1 MTMTFLPM
9 LSMLIGVPVVGA
21 LIIAFV
27 PNIHWAKKIAL
38 MTAFF
43 ELLIAIML
51 VLSFDRSNAS
61 FQFIEQYAWIPTL
74 NAEFFLGVDGIS
86 ILFLPMTALL
96 MIVTII
102 ASWYNIQHLTRLHFA
117 LLLLLESATMGV
129 FSALDMLLFFLFWE
143 ATLPPIFFLIG
154 LWGIGAK
161 RSQAALKYTLF
172 MLCGGVPLLF
182 AIILL
187 AVNHAN
193 QFGELMTAGLSF
205 SFPVLLNTPMT
216 DHLQLVI
223 LLLFVLGFAVKT
235 PLVPFHTWL
244 PTIAMES
251 PTQLSAL
258 LMGLKLG
265 AFGLLRF
272 AFPLAPSAAGHY
284 AWLLALFGAITLIY
298 GALIAL
304 KQTNLRQLLAY
315 LSISHVGFVT
325 MGIASLTLQS
335 IQGALFQ
342 LLNFTVIASSLML
355 IAGFLQQRLGSTEW
369 VHLGGLAKV
378 APKLGVFFYLFSFA
392 SIGMPLTSGFPAE
405 ILLIIGVFKYQS
417 GLGIVGLLGAILG
430 VAALFMFIQKTFLG
444 EVRHSQIHQLVD
456 LRAHELWVLC
466 IPFILVLF
474 FGLWP
479 QCILDITQ
487 GSLTLWLN
495 HLVDLPLTLS
505 FTS

>member
-1 MTMTFLPM
+1 MTVTFLPM
-9 LSMLIGVPVVGA
+9 LSMLIGVPVAGA

-27 PNIHWAKKIAL
+27 PNIDWAKKIAL

-51 VLSFDRSNAS
+51 VFSFDTSNAS
-61 FQFIEQYAWIPTL
+61 FQFIEQYAWIPSL

-96 MIVTII
+96 MFVTII

-193 QFGELMTAGLSF
+193 QFGEWMTAGLSF

-216 DHLQLVI
+216 DHVQIVI

-284 AWLLALFGAITLIY
+284 ALSLIH
-298 GALIAL
+298 I
-304 KQTNLRQLLAY
+304 
-315 LSISHVGFVT
+315 
-325 MGIASLTLQS
+325 
-335 IQGALFQ
+335 
-342 LLNFTVIASSLML
+342 
-355 IAGFLQQRLGSTEW
+355 
-369 VHLGGLAKV
+369 
-378 APKLGVFFYLFSFA
+378 
-392 SIGMPLTSGFPAE
+392 
-405 ILLIIGVFKYQS
+405 
-417 GLGIVGLLGAILG
+417 
-430 VAALFMFIQKTFLG
+430 
-444 EVRHSQIHQLVD
+444 
-456 LRAHELWVLC
+456 
-466 IPFILVLF
+466 
-474 FGLWP
+474 
-479 QCILDITQ
+479 
-487 GSLTLWLN
+487 
-495 HLVDLPLTLS
+495 
-505 FTS
+505 

>member
-1 MTMTFLPM
+1 
-9 LSMLIGVPVVGA
+9 
-21 LIIAFV
+21 
-27 PNIHWAKKIAL
+27 
-38 MTAFF
+38 
-43 ELLIAIML
+43 
-51 VLSFDRSNAS
+51 
-61 FQFIEQYAWIPTL
+61 
-74 NAEFFLGVDGIS
+74 
-86 ILFLPMTALL
+86 
-96 MIVTII
+96 
-102 ASWYNIQHLTRLHFA
+102 
-117 LLLLLESATMGV
+117 
-129 FSALDMLLFFLFWE
+129 
-143 ATLPPIFFLIG
+143 
-154 LWGIGAK
+154 
-161 RSQAALKYTLF
+161 
-172 MLCGGVPLLF
+172 
-182 AIILL
+182 
-187 AVNHAN
+187 
-193 QFGELMTAGLSF
+193 
-205 SFPVLLNTPMT
+205 
-216 DHLQLVI
+216 
-223 LLLFVLGFAVKT
+223 
-235 PLVPFHTWL
+235 
-244 PTIAMES
+244 
-251 PTQLSAL
+251 
-258 LMGLKLG
+258 
-265 AFGLLRF
+265 
-272 AFPLAPSAAGHY
+272 
-284 AWLLALFGAITLIY
+284 
-298 GALIAL
+298 
-304 KQTNLRQLLAY
+304 
-315 LSISHVGFVT
+315 

-495 HLVDLPLTLS
+495 RLVDLPLTLS